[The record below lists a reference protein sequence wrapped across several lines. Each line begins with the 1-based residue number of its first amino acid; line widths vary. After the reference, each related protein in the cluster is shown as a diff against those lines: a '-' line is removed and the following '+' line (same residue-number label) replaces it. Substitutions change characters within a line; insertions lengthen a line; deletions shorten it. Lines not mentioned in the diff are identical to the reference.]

1 MQALLRWKLLIQV
14 SAYKTCQQ
22 VRVKVLSESMRCF
35 NTKKKGSE
43 RQSGSLAATENNI
56 SRTAN
61 LGCVSE
67 SGSFGESSE
76 ALKQKHDVT

>member
-35 NTKKKGSE
+35 NTKKKGS
-43 RQSGSLAATENNI
+43 
-56 SRTAN
+56 
-61 LGCVSE
+61 
-67 SGSFGESSE
+67 
-76 ALKQKHDVT
+76 